1 MSLYGLLL
9 CHITVGDAMQDLQV
23 IYSNIHESDKL
34 PEMETVG
41 HLNIISQIPGV
52 FSKNE
57 QIGEKKKKCFV
68 LQNMLKVI
76 ILRSKVF

>member
-57 QIGEKKKKCFV
+57 QIGEKKKMFCFTKHV
-68 LQNMLKVI
+68 KSYHTQI
-76 ILRSKVF
+76 

>member
-9 CHITVGDAMQDLQV
+9 CHITVEDAMQDLQV

-41 HLNIISQIPGV
+41 HLNIISQMPGV
-52 FSKNE
+52 FFQKWTDREKNKKFCFTKHVKSYHT
-57 QIGEKKKKCFV
+57 QI
-68 LQNMLKVI
+68 
-76 ILRSKVF
+76 

>member
-9 CHITVGDAMQDLQV
+9 CHITVEDAMQDFQV

-41 HLNIISQIPGV
+41 HLNIISQMPGV

-57 QIGEKKKKCFV
+57 QIGEKKKKFCFTKHV
-68 LQNMLKVI
+68 KSYHTQI
-76 ILRSKVF
+76 